1 MFETTNGPA
10 ARAGLALAA
19 VGLLAGTLAGCTS
32 SGGGTTATGVTSS
45 VHPTTSA
52 ASSGESSGAPAANG
66 SPTAGASTSGAAAN
80 GAAANGAAANG
91 AAANGVGNGAGNGA
105 GNAAATAGPS
115 LPAKKGAK
123 LPCNAAG
130 LVVHL
135 SQASGAVHGYL
146 AKPGTA
152 GPTVI
157 ALKSRTAAANG
168 AKAARFA
175 AYHLTTG
182 LQSAGGCATTGAL
195 TSVATQTSGYLT
207 KLASLL
213 ASSAATAK
221 QIGNAEALMADVAS
235 QANRAGLTIVDKVP
249 TPSLLQQQ

>member
-52 ASSGESSGAPAANG
+52 ASSGGSSGAPAANG

-80 GAAANGAAANG
+80 GAAANGA
-91 AAANGVGNGAGNGA
+91 GNGAGNGV

-146 AKPGTA
+146 AKPGSA

-213 ASSAATAK
+213 ASSAATTK

>member
-52 ASSGESSGAPAANG
+52 ASSGGSSGAPAANG

-80 GAAANGAAANG
+80 GAAASGAAANG
-91 AAANGVGNGAGNGA
+91 AGNGVGNGA